1 MPLAR
6 RIITKLAVAFETRKE
21 STNDDFKSC
30 LENTTSPRLYSRLD
44 NNWSLSST
52 ICHRDIIQ
60 RASSAQMYRVQR
72 YISDLNSTNKQP
84 RHRNFNRPPE
94 RQIPDSAPS
103 FAALRPS
110 EDTLSKLQSF
120 AFKPTMSAEQSS
132 QEAMTEVEHPAT
144 PMPQKIP
151 LSDLMSN
158 TPKRQETVTDESPED
173 KVVWKITPKKAIAPP
188 TASQESQSDKMTTF
202 LSLLKD
208 DDTAK
213 KVGSSHIRR

>member
-1 MPLAR
+1 
-6 RIITKLAVAFETRKE
+6 
-21 STNDDFKSC
+21 
-30 LENTTSPRLYSRLD
+30 
-44 NNWSLSST
+44 
-52 ICHRDIIQ
+52 
-60 RASSAQMYRVQR
+60 MYRVQR
-72 YISDLNSTNKQP
+72 YKSDLKSTNKQP

-110 EDTLSKLQSF
+110 EATLNKLQSF
-120 AFKPTMSAEQSS
+120 AFKPTNSADRSS
-132 QEAMTEVEHPAT
+132 QEVMAEVEHPAT

-173 KVVWKITPKKAIAPP
+173 KVVWKLTPKKAIEPP
-188 TASQESQSDKMTTF
+188 TASQESQNDKMTTF

-213 KVGSSHIRR
+213 KVVSFTYDADIDGLSDYEYEIPTSGTSHQAGKFISANAFHSTVPNSSGTIPAKSKAFGIIREYSSR